1 MAFVGKEVLKR
12 DTFKRKLIDIP
23 EWGGKIIVRGLSGHQ
38 AMSISQTAVEI
49 ADDRRAGTFDAE
61 KAERWEANTVVC
73 GWINEDGSNV
83 LTAGDVDDL
92 LGKETEIISRIA
104 KEIRI
109 LSGMEKAEKDT
120 SSPVVDAKKNL
131 TETLNG
137 DSGSA

>member
-1 MAFVGKEVLKR
+1 MAFLGKDILKR
-12 DTFKRKLIDIP
+12 DTFKRKIVDVP

-38 AMSISQTAVEI
+38 AIPISQTAVEI
-49 ADDRRAGTFDAE
+49 SLEKKDGKFDAE
-61 KAERWEANTVVC
+61 KAERWEANTFVC

-104 KEIRI
+104 REIRI
-109 LSGMEKAEKDT
+109 LSGMEKAKEDA

-131 TETLNG
+131 TATLNG